1 MIRYNTYKYIKF
13 VTTDDSSA
21 VDSVDIINISSALSL
36 IMQTVYPLRLK
47 NSKDTLHLVLI

>member
-21 VDSVDIINISSALSL
+21 VDIISISSALSL
-36 IMQTVYPLRLK
+36 IMQTVYPLRQK
-47 NSKDTLHLVLI
+47 N

>member
-47 NSKDTLHLVLI
+47 N